1 MWSGFEEAA
10 GDTCFETFV
19 ARAVGLGVCM
29 PQRGKKYGTRRRWC
43 LVWLKA
49 VVRGQWVDRILS
61 GELWDSGARVCSQEG
76 DYHFLAKPAAGR
88 ARVLM
93 TNQSKQA
100 R

>member
-1 MWSGFEEAA
+1 M
-10 GDTCFETFV
+10 
-19 ARAVGLGVCM
+19 
-29 PQRGKKYGTRRRWC
+29 
-43 LVWLKA
+43 WLKA